1 MVEQK
6 GISKSTQAVYQNV
19 HDRFVSEEGRNVLI
33 SHYGE
38 FSQDLVNSLSEG
50 IEEAMRTRDEKK
62 SLIKRMF
69 SILIEGLQNIRIHG
83 VKTDSGKQLSHVII
97 AKNEDNY
104 KVNFGNLIQ
113 KGEENNLAKHLGRLN
128 QMDAVQ
134 VKQYYME
141 VLSNGIMSE
150 QGGAGLGFITI
161 AMKSKSQLYFSF
173 EELDDNYAYFHIE
186 VILENA

>member
-6 GISKSTQAVYQNV
+6 DISPNTQEVYQNV
-19 HDRFVSEEGRNVLI
+19 HERLVTDEGRNVLV

-62 SLIKRMF
+62 ALIKRMF

-83 VKTDSGKQLSHVII
+83 VKSPKGKQFSHVII
-97 AKNEDNY
+97 ARNEDNY
-104 KVNFGNLIQ
+104 KVNFGNLIE
-113 KGEENNLAKHLGRLN
+113 KGTEENLKKHLTRLN
-128 QMDAVQ
+128 GMDAIQ
-134 VKQYYME
+134 IKQYYME
-141 VLSNGIMSE
+141 VLSNGIMSK

-161 AMKSKSQLYFSF
+161 AMKSKSQLVF
-173 EELDDNYAYFHIE
+173 EFKKIDDNYTYFNIE
-186 VILENA
+186 VVLENA